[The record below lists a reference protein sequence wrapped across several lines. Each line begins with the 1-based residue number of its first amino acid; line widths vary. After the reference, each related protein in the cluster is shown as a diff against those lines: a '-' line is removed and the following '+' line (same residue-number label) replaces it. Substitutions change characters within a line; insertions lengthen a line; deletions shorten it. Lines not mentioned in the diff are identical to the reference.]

1 MTETAGTSAPR
12 AASWWGFSSGRL
24 TSGVRAVARKMG
36 CRNCCPNFSPR
47 QKFGVLAKDFFG
59 SCLSVSECIKITS
72 GLWEGATQLE
82 GQHHLARRRALA
94 AWVAREIVPH
104 EGRVRAWFAR
114 KRLSPEDID
123 ELMQEA
129 YCRIAML
136 DGVDHI
142 DSGHAYF
149 FSVAR
154 NLLLRQLKRQ
164 RIVQFEE
171 IAEIESYR
179 DQSSP
184 SPEDQAANRQAY
196 DRVRALIAD
205 LPERCGRIVE
215 LRKIEGWSQKEI
227 AAHFGMTE
235 KAVEKQVWVG
245 VRAVREGWLRQ
256 FAKPAMPGESPN
268 VARERKAGEP

>member
-1 MTETAGTSAPR
+1 ME
-12 AASWWGFSSGRL
+12 GFSE
-24 TSGVRAVARKMG
+24 
-36 CRNCCPNFSPR
+36 F
-47 QKFGVLAKDFFG
+47 
-59 SCLSVSECIKITS
+59 VSLIHKETKAS
-72 GLWEGATQLE
+72 SDPWEGVTQLE
-82 GQHHLARRRALA
+82 GQYHLARRRALA

-123 ELMQEA
+123 ELMQES

-136 DGVDHI
+136 DGIDHI
-142 DSGHAYF
+142 ASGHAYF

-154 NLLLRQLKRQ
+154 NLLLRRLKRQ

-171 IAEIESYR
+171 ICEIESYR
-179 DQSSP
+179 DESSP
-184 SPEDQAANRQAY
+184 SPEDQVANRQAY
-196 DRVRALIAD
+196 DSVRVLIAS
-205 LPERCGRIVE
+205 LPDRCRKIVE

-245 VRAVREGWLRQ
+245 VRAVREGWSRQ
-256 FAKPAMPGESPN
+256 FDQPALPGESPF